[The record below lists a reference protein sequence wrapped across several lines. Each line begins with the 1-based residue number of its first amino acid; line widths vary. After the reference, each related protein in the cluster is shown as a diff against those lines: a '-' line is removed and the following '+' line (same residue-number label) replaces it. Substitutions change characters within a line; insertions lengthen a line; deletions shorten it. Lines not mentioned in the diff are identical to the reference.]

1 MVELVFVYGS
11 LMRKVPSA
19 ASKWLYQHAAFITED
34 TVLGRLYD
42 LGQYP
47 GLVLDQESGKL
58 ICGEVH
64 QLYQPASGIP
74 FLDQY
79 EGLDM
84 DVPEYERL
92 LCTTSGGHQC
102 WIYQYLNRTASSPEI
117 PTEDYSTY
125 YRSNMRHKQFIH
137 GTDA

>member
-58 ICGEVH
+58 ICGE
-64 QLYQPASGIP
+64 
-74 FLDQY
+74 F
-79 EGLDM
+79 
-84 DVPEYERL
+84 
-92 LCTTSGGHQC
+92 
-102 WIYQYLNRTASSPEI
+102 
-117 PTEDYSTY
+117 
-125 YRSNMRHKQFIH
+125 
-137 GTDA
+137 